1 MDGRTRQATKG
12 RHSMGKQNVA
22 EQFVDILVRAGVR
35 RMYGVVGDSLNPV
48 VDAIRRTG
56 GIEWIQVRH
65 EETAAFAAGAEAQI
79 TGRLAACA
87 GSCGP
92 GNLHLINGLYDA
104 HRSMA
109 PVLALASHIPS
120 GEIGL
125 GYFQETH
132 PDRLFTECSHYCEL
146 ISNPQ
151 QMPRVLQSAI
161 QHAIGRSGVGVVAL
175 PGDVASLPAPEKS
188 IEHALV
194 TARPTVR
201 PGDGEIEKL
210 VRLIDEADKVTLF
223 CGSGAAGA
231 HAEVM
236 EFAGRVKAPVG
247 HALRGKEW
255 IQYDNP
261 YDVGMSGLLGYGAAY
276 EATHECDLLILL
288 GTDFPYNAFLPD
300 DVKIVQVDIR
310 PEHLGRRSQLD
321 LTVWGDARETLRAL
335 NSRVKVKTDRRFL
348 DRMLKKHADA
358 LEGVVKAYTRKVE
371 KHTPIHPEYVAAVL
385 DELADEDAVFTVDTG
400 MCNVW
405 AARYLSPNGKRRIIG
420 SFSHGSM
427 ANALPQAIGAQFT
440 DRTRQVVSMS
450 GDGGFSMLM
459 GDFLTLVQYDLPVK
473 VVLFNNSSLGMVE
486 LEMLVSGLPSYGT
499 TNRNPDFAAIAR
511 AAGAFG
517 VRVEKPK
524 QLAGAL
530 KDAFRHEGPA
540 LVDVVT
546 DPNALSI
553 PPRISAEMVTGFAL
567 SASKIVLDGGV
578 GRMIQMARSNLRN
591 VPRP

>member
-1 MDGRTRQATKG
+1 MA
-12 RHSMGKQNVA
+12 KQNVA

-35 RMYGVVGDSLNPV
+35 RLYGVVGDSLNPV
-48 VDAIRRTG
+48 VDAIRRTRA
-56 GIEWIQVRH
+56 IDWVQVRH

-79 TGRLAACA
+79 TGGLAACA

-120 GEIGL
+120 SEIGL
-125 GYFQETH
+125 SYFQETH
-132 PDRLFTECSHYCEL
+132 PDQLFRECSHYSEL
-146 ISNPQ
+146 ISSPK
-151 QMPRVLQSAI
+151 QMPRLLHTAI
-161 QHAIGRSGVGVVAL
+161 QHAVGRGGVSVVSL
-175 PGDVASLPAPEKS
+175 PGDIASQPAPEKTA
-188 IEHALV
+188 ETALV
-194 TARPTVR
+194 TTRPTVR
-201 PGDGEIEKL
+201 PGDAEIDAL
-210 VRLIDEADKVTLF
+210 VRMIDAADRVTLF
-223 CGSGAAGA
+223 CGSGTAGA

-236 EFAGRVKAPVG
+236 QFAERIKAPVG

-300 DVKIVQVDIR
+300 DVRIVQVDVR
-310 PEHLGRRSQLD
+310 SEHLGRRSRLD
-321 LTVWGDARETLRAL
+321 LAVWGDVRETLRCVIP
-335 NSRVKVKTDRRFL
+335 RVRAKTDRRFL
-348 DRMLKKHADA
+348 DKMLKKHADA

-371 KHTPIHPEYVAAVL
+371 KHVPIHPEYVASVL
-385 DELADEDAVFTVDTG
+385 DDLADDDAVFTVDTG

-405 AARYLSPNGKRRIIG
+405 AARYLSPNGRRRIIG

-440 DRTRQVVSMS
+440 DRNRQVVSLS

-473 VVLFNNSSLGMVE
+473 VVLFDNSSLGMVE
-486 LEMLVSGLPSYGT
+486 LEMLVAGLPSYGT
-499 TNRNPDFAAIAR
+499 TYKNPDFAAIAR
-511 AAGAFG
+511 AAGAYG

-524 QLAGAL
+524 HLAGAL
-530 KDAFRHEGPA
+530 KDAFRHKGPA

-553 PPRISAEMVTGFAL
+553 PPKISADMVTGFAL

-578 GRMIQMARSNLRN
+578 GRMLQMARSNLRN

>member
-1 MDGRTRQATKG
+1 MA
-12 RHSMGKQNVA
+12 KQNVA
-22 EQFVDILVRAGVR
+22 EQFVDILARAGVR
-35 RMYGVVGDSLNPV
+35 RLYGVVGDSLNPV
-48 VDAIRRTG
+48 VDAVRRHS
-56 GIEWIQVRH
+56 GIDWVHVRH

-109 PVLALASHIPS
+109 PVLALASQIPS
-120 GEIGL
+120 AEIGL

-132 PDRLFTECSHYCEL
+132 PDQLFRECSHYSEL
-146 ISNPQ
+146 ISNPK
-151 QMPRVLQSAI
+151 QMPRLLHTAI
-161 QHAIGRSGVGVVAL
+161 QNAVGRGGVSVVSL
-175 PGDVASLPAPEKS
+175 PGDIASEPAPDRPVET
-188 IEHALV
+188 ALV
-194 TARPTVR
+194 TTRPTVR
-201 PGDGEIEKL
+201 PGDAEIDAL
-210 VRLIDEADKVTLF
+210 VRMIDEADRVTLF
-223 CGSGAAGA
+223 CGSGTAGA

-236 EFAGRVKAPVG
+236 ELAGKIKSPVG

-276 EATHECDLLILL
+276 EATHECELLILL

-300 DVKIVQVDIR
+300 DVRIAQVDVR
-310 PEHLGRRSQLD
+310 PEHLGRRSKLD
-321 LTVWGDARETLRAL
+321 LAVWGDVRETLRCL
-335 NSRVKVKTDRRFL
+335 VPRVRAKDDRRFL
-348 DRMLKKHADA
+348 DRMLRKHANT

-371 KHTPIHPEYVAAVL
+371 KHVPLHPEYVASVL
-385 DELADEDAVFTVDTG
+385 DELADDDAVFTVDTG

-405 AARYLSPNGKRRIIG
+405 AARYLTPNGRRRVIG

-427 ANALPQAIGAQFT
+427 ANALPMAIGAQFT
-440 DRTRQVVSMS
+440 DRRRQVVSMS
-450 GDGGFSMLM
+450 GDGGFTMLM
-459 GDFLTLVQYDLPVK
+459 GDFLTLAQYDLPVK
-473 VVLFNNSSLGMVE
+473 VVLFNNSSLSMVE
-486 LEMLVSGLPSYGT
+486 LEMLVAGLPSYGT
-499 TNRNPDFAAIAR
+499 TNKNPDFAAVAR
-511 AAGAFG
+511 ACGVFG
-517 VRVEKPK
+517 LRVEKPK

-530 KDAFRHEGPA
+530 KSAFRHKGPA

-553 PPRISAEMVTGFAL
+553 PPRISAGMVTGFAL
-567 SASKIVLDGGV
+567 SASKMVLDGGV
-578 GRMIQMARSNLRN
+578 GRMLQMARSNLRN

>member
-1 MDGRTRQATKG
+1 MA
-12 RHSMGKQNVA
+12 KQNVA
-22 EQFVDILVRAGVR
+22 EQFVDILVRAGVKR
-35 RMYGVVGDSLNPV
+35 LYGVVGDSLNPV
-48 VDAIRRTG
+48 VDAIRREAA
-56 GIEWIQVRH
+56 IDWIQVRH

-79 TGRLAACA
+79 TGGLAACA

-109 PVLALASHIPS
+109 PVLALASQIPS

-132 PDRLFTECSHYCEL
+132 PDQLFRECSHYSEL
-146 ISNPQ
+146 ISSPK
-151 QMPRVLQSAI
+151 QMPRVLQTAI
-161 QHAIGRSGVGVVAL
+161 QHAVGQSGVSVVSL
-175 PGDVASLPAPEKS
+175 PGDIASAPAPDKPVET
-188 IEHALV
+188 ALV
-194 TARPTVR
+194 TSRPTVR
-201 PGDGEIEKL
+201 PGDAEIDRL
-210 VRLIDEADKVTLF
+210 VAMIDEAEKVTLF
-223 CGSGAAGA
+223 CGSGTAGA

-236 EFAGRVKAPVG
+236 QFAEKIKSPVG

-261 YDVGMSGLLGYGAAY
+261 FDVGMSGLLGYGAAY

-300 DVKIVQVDIR
+300 DVKIVQVDVR
-310 PEHLGRRSQLD
+310 PENLGRRSKLD
-321 LTVWGDARETLRAL
+321 LAVWGDVRETLRCL
-335 NSRVKVKTDRRFL
+335 IPRVRPKGNRRFL
-348 DRMLKKHADA
+348 DKMLKKHADA
-358 LEGVVKAYTRKVE
+358 LEGVVKAYTRKVDR
-371 KHTPIHPEYVAAVL
+371 HVPIHPEYVASVL
-385 DELADEDAVFTVDTG
+385 DELADENAVFTVDTG

-405 AARYLSPNGKRRIIG
+405 AARYISPNGSRRVIG

-427 ANALPQAIGAQFT
+427 ANALPMAIGAQFT
-440 DRTRQVVSMS
+440 DRKRQVVSMS

-473 VVLFNNSSLGMVE
+473 VVLFNNSSLSMVE
-486 LEMLVSGLPSYGT
+486 LEMLVAGLPSYGT
-499 TNRNPDFAAIAR
+499 TNKNPDFAAVAR
-511 AAGAFG
+511 ACGAFG

-524 QLAGAL
+524 HLAGAL
-530 KDAFRHEGPA
+530 KDAFRHKGPA

-553 PPRISAEMVTGFAL
+553 PPKISADMVTGFAL

-578 GRMIQMARSNLRN
+578 GRMVQMARSNLRN

>member
-1 MDGRTRQATKG
+1 MA
-12 RHSMGKQNVA
+12 KQNVA

-79 TGRLAACA
+79 TGTLAACA

-120 GEIGL
+120 SEIGL

-132 PDRLFTECSHYCEL
+132 PDRLFTECSHYSEL

-161 QHAIGRSGVGVVAL
+161 QHAVGRSGVGVISL
-175 PGDVASLPAPEKS
+175 PGDIASLPAPEKS

-210 VRLIDEADKVTLF
+210 VRLVDEADKVTLF
-223 CGSGAAGA
+223 CGSGTAGA

-310 PEHLGRRSQLD
+310 PEHLGRRSTLD
-321 LTVWGDARETLRAL
+321 LAVWGDVRETLRAL
-335 NSRVKVKTDRRFL
+335 NTRVKAKTDRRFL

-371 KHTPIHPEYVAAVL
+371 KHTPIHPEYVASVL

-440 DRTRQVVSMS
+440 DRGRQVVSMS

-499 TNRNPDFAAIAR
+499 TNKNPDFAAIAR
-511 AAGAFG
+511 AAGAYG

-524 QLAGAL
+524 QLTAAL
-530 KDAFRHEGPA
+530 KDAFKHKGPA

-553 PPRISAEMVTGFAL
+553 PPKISAEMVTGFAL

>member
-1 MDGRTRQATKG
+1 MA
-12 RHSMGKQNVA
+12 KQNVA
-22 EQFVDILVRAGVR
+22 EQFVDILARAGVR
-35 RMYGVVGDSLNPV
+35 RLYGVVGDSLNPV
-48 VDAIRRTG
+48 VDAVRRHSG
-56 GIEWIQVRH
+56 MDWVHVRH

-79 TGRLAACA
+79 TGRLTACA
-87 GSCGP
+87 GSSGP
-92 GNLHLINGLYDA
+92 GNLHLVNGLYDA

-109 PVLALASHIPS
+109 PVLALASHIPA

-132 PDRLFTECSHYCEL
+132 PDQLFRECSHYSEL
-146 ISNPQ
+146 ISNTR
-151 QMPRVLQSAI
+151 QMPRLLQTAI
-161 QHAIGRSGVGVVAL
+161 QHAVGQGGVSVVAL
-175 PGDVASLPAPEKS
+175 PGDIAGEPVSERAAET
-188 IEHALV
+188 ALV
-194 TARPTVR
+194 TSRPTVR
-201 PGDGEIEKL
+201 PGDAEIDRL
-210 VRLIDEADKVTLF
+210 VDMIDAADRVTLF
-223 CGSGAAGA
+223 CGSGTAGA

-236 EFAGRVKAPVG
+236 EFAEKIKSPVG

-261 YDVGMSGLLGYGAAY
+261 FDVGMSGLLGYGAAY
-276 EATHECDLLILL
+276 EATHECELLLLL

-300 DVKIVQVDIR
+300 DVQIAQVDVR
-310 PEHLGRRSQLD
+310 PERLGRRSKLD
-321 LTVWGDARETLRAL
+321 LAVWGDVRETLRCL
-335 NSRVKVKTDRRFL
+335 IPRVKEKKNRRFL

-358 LEGVVKAYTRKVE
+358 LEGVVKAYTRKVD
-371 KHTPIHPEYVAAVL
+371 KHVPVHPEYVASVV
-385 DELADEDAVFTVDTG
+385 DELATGDAVFTVDTG

-405 AARYLSPNGKRRIIG
+405 AARYLSPNGRRRIIG

-427 ANALPQAIGAQFT
+427 ANALPMAIGAQFT
-440 DRTRQVVSMS
+440 DRKRQVISLS

-486 LEMLVSGLPSYGT
+486 LEMLVAGLPSHGT
-499 TNRNPDFAAIAR
+499 TNKNPDFAAVAR
-511 AAGAFG
+511 ACGAYG

-524 QLAGAL
+524 DLPGAL
-530 KDAFRHEGPA
+530 KDAFKHKGPA

-553 PPRISAEMVTGFAL
+553 PPKISAEMVTGFAL
-567 SASKIVLDGGV
+567 SASKMVLDGGV
-578 GRMIQMARSNLRN
+578 GRMLQMARSNLRN

>member
-1 MDGRTRQATKG
+1 
-12 RHSMGKQNVA
+12 MGKQNVA

-125 GYFQETH
+125 GFFQETH

-146 ISNPQ
+146 ISNPR

-175 PGDVASLPAPEKS
+175 PGDIASLPAPEKS

-210 VRLIDEADKVTLF
+210 VRLVDEADRVTLF
-223 CGSGAAGA
+223 CGSGTAGA

-310 PEHLGRRSQLD
+310 PEHLGRRSKLD
-321 LTVWGDARETLRAL
+321 LAVWGDVRETLRAL
-335 NSRVKVKTDRRFL
+335 NTRVRPKTDRRFL

-371 KHTPIHPEYVAAVL
+371 KHTPIHPEYVASVV

-440 DRTRQVVSMS
+440 DRGRQVVSMS

-499 TNRNPDFAAIAR
+499 TNHNPDFAAIAR

-530 KDAFRHEGPA
+530 KDAFRHKGPA

>member
-1 MDGRTRQATKG
+1 MA
-12 RHSMGKQNVA
+12 KQNVA
-22 EQFVDILVRAGVR
+22 EQFVDILVRAGVER
-35 RMYGVVGDSLNPV
+35 LYGVVGDSLNPV
-48 VDAIRRTG
+48 VDAIRRNAA
-56 GIEWIQVRH
+56 IDWIQVRH

-109 PVLALASHIPS
+109 PVLALASQIPS
-120 GEIGL
+120 SEIGL

-132 PDRLFTECSHYCEL
+132 PDQLFRECSHYSEL
-146 ISNPQ
+146 ISSPK
-151 QMPRVLQSAI
+151 QMPRLLQTAI
-161 QHAIGRSGVGVVAL
+161 QHAVGRSGVSVVSL
-175 PGDVASLPAPEKS
+175 PGDIASEPAPDKPVET
-188 IEHALV
+188 ALV
-194 TARPTVR
+194 TSRPTVR
-201 PGDGEIEKL
+201 PGDAEIEEL
-210 VRLIDEADKVTLF
+210 VAMIDEAEKVTLF
-223 CGSGAAGA
+223 CGSGTAGA

-236 EFAGRVKAPVG
+236 EFAEKIKSPVG

-261 YDVGMSGLLGYGAAY
+261 FDVGMSGLLGYGAAY

-300 DVKIVQVDIR
+300 DVKIVQVDVR
-310 PEHLGRRSQLD
+310 PENLGRRSKLD
-321 LTVWGDARETLRAL
+321 LAVWGDVRETLRCL
-335 NSRVKVKTDRRFL
+335 VPRVRPKGNRRFL
-348 DRMLKKHADA
+348 DKMLKKHSDA
-358 LEGVVKAYTRKVE
+358 LEGVVKAYTRKVDR
-371 KHTPIHPEYVAAVL
+371 HVPIHPEYVASVL

-405 AARYLSPNGKRRIIG
+405 AARYISPNGSRRVIG

-427 ANALPQAIGAQFT
+427 ANALPMAIGAQFT
-440 DRTRQVVSMS
+440 DPRRQVVSMS

-473 VVLFNNSSLGMVE
+473 VVLFNNSALSMVE
-486 LEMLVSGLPSYGT
+486 LEMLVAGLPSYGT
-499 TNRNPDFAAIAR
+499 TNKNPDFAAVAR
-511 AAGAFG
+511 ACGAFG
-517 VRVEKPK
+517 IRVEKPK
-524 QLAGAL
+524 HLAGAL
-530 KDAFRHEGPA
+530 KDAFRHKGPA

-553 PPRISAEMVTGFAL
+553 PPKISADMVTGFAL
-567 SASKIVLDGGV
+567 SASKMVLDGGV
-578 GRMIQMARSNLRN
+578 GRMVQMARSNLRN